1 MLDSKTK
8 AKIDEAIKIL
18 NDLNDNEK
26 DLVISDINKKITPFK
41 NDGTLKNN
49 ESPRCLQRVDSF
61 YRFH

>member
-26 DLVISDINKKITPFK
+26 DLVISDINKK
-41 NDGTLKNN
+41 GY
-49 ESPRCLQRVDSF
+49 SSF
-61 YRFH
+61 SVGK